1 MDAESTDWYREAAE
15 AVLRPLGDAESHFDT
30 AYSGRKKTA
39 LSEACDRLSSTARQ
53 AESWS
58 AGHPCLPRTLIFTS
72 GTASRFVAGSWRSY
86 LLCPFDQTLETEWI
100 SKWRI
105 FNTGSSGTVTPS
117 QPGRLNN

>member
-39 LSEACDRLSSTARQ
+39 LSEACDRLSSSARQ

-58 AGHPCLPRTLIFTS
+58 TGRPCPSSDTVFHLRDRIKVCRRLVEVASAVPVRPDLVDRVDFQVADLQHTLWHRDAIATW
-72 GTASRFVAGSWRSY
+72 TA
-86 LLCPFDQTLETEWI
+86 E
-100 SKWRI
+100 
-105 FNTGSSGTVTPS
+105 
-117 QPGRLNN
+117 